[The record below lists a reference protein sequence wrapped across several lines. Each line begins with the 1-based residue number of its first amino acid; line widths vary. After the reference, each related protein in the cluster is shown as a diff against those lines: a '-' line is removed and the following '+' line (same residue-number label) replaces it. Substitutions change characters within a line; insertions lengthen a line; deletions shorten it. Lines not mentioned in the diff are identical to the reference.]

1 LTVRAILSNSPA
13 GTIQTYCLEHLATTA
28 KLMVVQALT
37 HVSTQWHRV
46 FMGTPYELILALE
59 SISGASRR
67 ESMLSWRLMGLTPG
81 VR

>member
-1 LTVRAILSNSPA
+1 VSFLSFTMWA
-13 GTIQTYCLEHLATTA
+13 YLAHGL
-28 KLMVVQALT
+28 LMVVQALT